1 MINLAPAVSEKIAQ
15 LLNTSGILSDDRF
28 TKITTQCAENKE
40 KIIEELIKKKF
51 ISEDDIAKVIS
62 RNFAIKK
69 IDLSP
74 DNIKPEVI
82 KILPNIFIKNE
93 KIIPFEVEGNVLK
106 VAIADPSKIVLMT
119 KIKALANKNISFFVT
134 GFSNIQKVLDSRI
147 LDTAVQD
154 KIDKQ
159 KAVEKKKQKDTQA
172 KKKLDEIKKKLDKVD
187 DVSTTNVVNF
197 VDTMFFQSL
206 RLGASDLHIEKFK
219 NDVARVRFRIDGI
232 MKIQDGL
239 TESLEE
245 NYQAVVTRLKIM
257 AGCDISE
264 QRLPQDGGISIID
277 EEQGGIDV
285 DVRFNTVPTKFGERI
300 VMRLLRSTN
309 VMPLDKIGIPP
320 DELIKFVKAIES
332 PQGMILV
339 TGPTGSG
346 KTTTLYAALQHINKP
361 ELNVLT
367 AEDPVEY
374 TMEGIGQIQANE
386 GIGLSFANIL
396 RAFLRQDP
404 EVILVG
410 EIRDK
415 ETVDIAIKAA
425 LTGHLLLSTLHT
437 RDAIS
442 TIIRLTNMGVPS
454 FMIAGALN
462 TVVAQRL
469 ARRICPTCKTVD
481 ESIKPKQLEEIG
493 FKKEEANITK
503 VYKGAGCSECS
514 GGYRGRQGIY
524 EILEISKEIAGAIVD
539 DKRASELLDLA
550 KKQGFRT
557 MDEIARDFMVKG
569 IISYEEFLRTISLAG

>member
-15 LLNTSGILSDDRF
+15 LLNTSGMLSDDRF

-40 KIIEELIKKKF
+40 KIIDELIKKKF

-69 IDLSP
+69 IELSA
-74 DNIKPEVI
+74 DKIKPEVI

-93 KIIPFEVEGNVLK
+93 KIIPFEIEGNVLK

-119 KIKALANKNISFFVT
+119 KIKALANKNISFFAT
-134 GFSNIQKVLDSRI
+134 TFSNIQKVLDSRI
-147 LDTAVQD
+147 LDAKVQD
-154 KIDKQ
+154 QLDKK
-159 KAVEKKKQKDTQA
+159 KALVKKKQKDSQA
-172 KKKLDEIKKKLDKVD
+172 KKNLDEVKKKLDKVD

-197 VDTMFFQSL
+197 VDTMFFQAL
-206 RLGASDLHIEKFK
+206 RIGASDLHIEKFK

-232 MKIQDGL
+232 MKIQEGL
-239 TESLEE
+239 NEQLEE

-320 DELIKFVKAIES
+320 DELKKFVKAIES

-425 LTGHLLLSTLHT
+425 LTGHLLLSTHHT

-442 TIIRLTNMGVPS
+442 TIIRLTNMEVPS

-469 ARRICPTCKTVD
+469 ARRICPTCKMID
-481 ESIKPKQLEEIG
+481 ETIKPKQLEEIG
-493 FKKEEANITK
+493 FNKEEAKTVKI
-503 VYKGAGCSECS
+503 YKGAGCSECS

-569 IISYEEFLRTISLAG
+569 IISYEEFLRTISLAS

>member
-1 MINLAPAVSEKIAQ
+1 MINLAPAVAEKIAQ
-15 LLNTSGILSDDRF
+15 LLNTSGILSDDRLI
-28 TKITTQCAENKE
+28 KITTQCAENKE
-40 KIIEELIKKKF
+40 KIIDELLKKKF

-69 IDLSP
+69 IDLSA

-82 KILPNIFIKNE
+82 KTLPNIFIKNE
-93 KIIPFEVEGNVLK
+93 KIIPFEIEGNVLK

-134 GFSNIQKVLDSRI
+134 SFSNIEKVLDSRI
-147 LDTAVQD
+147 LDVSIQAQLDKKKEFKKKQD
-154 KIDKQ
+154 SQ
-159 KAVEKKKQKDTQA
+159 EKKKTKTT
-172 KKKLDEIKKKLDKVD
+172 DE
-187 DVSTTNVVNF
+187 VSTTNVINF

-206 RLGASDLHIEKFK
+206 RLATSDIHIEQFK
-219 NDVARVRFRIDGI
+219 NNVARIRFRIDGI
-232 MKIQDGL
+232 MKVQEGL
-239 TESLEE
+239 GKQLAE
-245 NYQAVVTRLKIM
+245 NYQAVITRLKIM
-257 AGCDISE
+257 ASCDISE
-264 QRLPQDGGISIID
+264 QRLPQDGAITIID

-285 DVRFNTVPTKFGERI
+285 DVRFSTVPTKFGERI

-309 VMPLDKIGIPP
+309 VMPLDQIGIPP
-320 DELIKFVKAIES
+320 EELVKFTKAIES

-346 KTTTLYAALQHINKP
+346 KTTTLYAALQHISKP

-404 EVILVG
+404 EIILVG

-442 TIIRLTNMGVPS
+442 TIIRLTNMGVPT

-469 ARRICPTCKTVD
+469 ARKICPTCKSVDQTV
-481 ESIKPKQLEEIG
+481 KPHQLEEIG
-493 FKKEEANITK
+493 FSKEESKTVKI
-503 VYKGAGCSECS
+503 YKGEGCSECS

-524 EILEISKEIAGAIVD
+524 EILEISKEMQGAIIE
-539 DKRASELLDLA
+539 DKRASELLDIA
-550 KKQGFRT
+550 RKQGFKS
-557 MDEIARDFMVKG
+557 MDQIARNFMVEG
-569 IISYEEFLRTISLAG
+569 IITYEEFLRTISLSG